1 VWKGRLVLLAFSLV
15 MAAHALVV
23 GRYLESTFFLA
34 AFPWGWVALTALLDR
49 LDMARAMG
57 ITMTGLLLLTSA
69 ILLLNITPF
78 SQGDLVPLYSLGL
91 FPSLIIWVCLPVF
104 IRYLLSGHS
113 SEGRGNDLPAEAN
126 SRYLPSTLG
135 PVETHSSKP
144 KAEELSRIVLG
155 DSIES
160 AMNENDQRTLTVEQV
175 RQAVASIRSS
185 TQHLGTQ

>member
-1 VWKGRLVLLAFSLV
+1 LAFSLV
-15 MAAHALVV
+15 MAVHALVV

-113 SEGRGNDLPAEAN
+113 AEGRDNDLPGESS
-126 SRYLPSTLG
+126 SRYLPSTSG
-135 PVETHSSKP
+135 PVETHSPTP
-144 KAEELSRIVLG
+144 KAEEFSRIVLG
-155 DSIES
+155 DSIQS
-160 AMNENDQRTLTVEQV
+160 AINDNDHRALTVEQV
-175 RQAVASIRSS
+175 RQAVASLRSS
-185 TQHLGTQ
+185 TQHLGTR